1 MRRCSVHYYVAF
13 LVALQQ
19 GWWTHVYSLEQ
30 SPLVHC
36 IGEPSSSSLNN
47 LRYGKATAS
56 KSAGPAVLKKM
67 LEPRLL
73 SRHVYAKNMPP
84 ANQAADLVFFA
95 VNSARG
101 NSILRDVIRRTWG
114 SVATR
119 LGMQIKF
126 FVGRSDDMLGIEIEK
141 AKHGDV
147 VVLDVDESNF
157 RGGYNLLSKK
167 TMLLMQWLDKHLKK
181 TTEFAVKVDD
191 DVYFDV
197 EAFVARVY
205 KLKSEKM
212 STAGASEMLYYGYI
226 NERSH
231 PIKSETSKWYDP
243 EFRSELYPPYAAG
256 IFYMLSRPCI
266 EFIAANAGVF
276 KQWRNEDASVG
287 TWLYGTRVIRV
298 HDGAVYPSRSYR
310 SSTHTP
316 VALHMAMSTNV
327 KTSER
332 KLRVKNKDFDAMF
345 TASLMNAAH
354 RHLQEY
360 GTIIGVCEDS
370 ANTIDLKVES
380 ANVVYM
386 TVDEWVLGRM

>member
-1 MRRCSVHYYVAF
+1 MRRHCFSYCIA
-13 LVALQQ
+13 LLCTLQQ
-19 GWWTHVYSLEQ
+19 GWWTPVYSLEQ
-30 SPLVHC
+30 SPLVQC

-47 LRYGKATAS
+47 VHRDHAAAS
-56 KSAGPAVLKKM
+56 KDADSSVLKKM

-84 ANQAADLVFFA
+84 AGQTADLVFFA

-119 LGMQIKF
+119 MGMQIKF

-167 TMLLMQWLDKHLKK
+167 TMLLMQWLEKHLKK
-181 TTEFAVKVDD
+181 TTDFAVKVDD

-197 EAFVARVY
+197 EAFAARVY

-212 STAGASEMLYYGYI
+212 STDKVSNMLYYGYI
-226 NERSH
+226 NERSR

-287 TWLYGTRVIRV
+287 TWLYGTRVTRI

-310 SSTHTP
+310 SLTHTP
-316 VALHMAMSTNV
+316 IALHMAMSTNV

-332 KLRVKNKDFDAMF
+332 KLRIKNKDFDAMF

-360 GTIIGVCEDS
+360 GTIIGVCKDS
-370 ANTIDLKVES
+370 ADTVDLKVEN